1 MAESTK
7 RSVRKG
13 HIYHVKVAEVDYRT
27 FIWQAGSGFCGR
39 VEDQPQVGLCRGRT
53 VLAVRDQ
60 LCAAL
65 ASSLVSEQQR

>member
-1 MAESTK
+1 MAVQAK
-7 RSVRKG
+7 RTVRKG
-13 HIYHVKVAEVDYRT
+13 RIYHVKVAEADYRT

-53 VLAVRDQ
+53 VIAVRAQ

-65 ASSLVSEQQR
+65 AVSLVPKHPL